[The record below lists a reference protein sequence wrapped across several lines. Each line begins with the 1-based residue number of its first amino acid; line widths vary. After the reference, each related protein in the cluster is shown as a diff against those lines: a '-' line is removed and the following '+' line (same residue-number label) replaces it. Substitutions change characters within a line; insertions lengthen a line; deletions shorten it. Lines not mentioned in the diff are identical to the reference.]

1 MQIKKVYI
9 QNFKGIRKKAVI
21 DLTGTPLTIL
31 NGPNGFGKTTIFDV
45 IELCLRGRL
54 ARADKYE
61 GITKHTADYYK
72 AFYQN
77 DTSEDVI
84 LKICLSDGNIDHVII
99 KRLDKDSEG
108 RTDGGRRFRAD
119 AWQLFETY
127 YTNNLT
133 GFEESPNFPGLQQIT
148 QQYIDQLFFP
158 GQGISLV
165 NLFPLF
171 HYLQQEENIYFL
183 KMNEV
188 EKKESL
194 NFLFQTQQASQEY
207 NRAFK
212 VANGL
217 AITKSALQRRIGEI
231 GLTTNESQTTSYKK
245 LISWRIQNWD
255 QEDPFQNAPTTRLP
269 ATFEEYRTHI
279 QNLINFA
286 KAFDLAE
293 YTKLQT
299 RNALQEILRSEW
311 LINTLV
317 IYNLLASEKL
327 AQLRRQ
333 HELNRSYKK
342 YRDDFTHYMI
352 DESIMTA
359 FNYSADQLKSI
370 QTVFAQRQGLGE
382 QTTSLSD
389 IMRDLND
396 ARDRVMGQF
405 LELRRHGHIE
415 NDTNCPLCNAQW
427 ENMDTLMASY
437 DFKTD
442 QMQNL
447 LNGQER
453 LRIELD
459 NKIENE
465 TIKPLQAKI
474 DSYLIAPE
482 HAIDDAFYA
491 HVIERAGNY
500 TTATTWLKFFQD
512 HQYDISDFQISTN
525 TTVDAINAQADLL
538 RQHLQQLVFSISV
551 DESKVQN
558 GSIYRDYYQ
567 SITSNILGEEALT
580 QKLAYITEQYD
591 VGRLTTVR
599 KLNERLDRVT
609 AALVSAERVR
619 SQLEKVIF
627 DYKKAMIEKIK
638 IPFYIYSGKILQH
651 FQQGY
656 GIFVDVR
663 ENTNRIRF
671 LADQTSN
678 HDAIHQLSTGQLAV
692 VSIAFCLA
700 LNKVYTLPS
709 HFKFLAIDDPVQTLD
724 DINIYSLVD
733 LIRHEF
739 NDWQLLISTH
749 DENVAN
755 FLKYKFDKFSMPATK
770 LNVQAT
776 FYESQSAD

>member
-1 MQIKKVYI
+1 MQIRKVYI
-9 QNFKGIRKKAVI
+9 QNFKGIRKKTVI

-84 LKICLSDGNIDHVII
+84 LKICLSDRHVDHIII
-99 KRLDKDSEG
+99 KRLDKESEG
-108 RTDGGRRFRAD
+108 RTDTGRRFRAD

-127 YTNNLT
+127 YTNNPA
-133 GFEESPNFPGLQQIT
+133 GFEEGPNFAGLQQIT
-148 QQYIDQLFFP
+148 QRHIDQLFFP
-158 GQGISLV
+158 GQSISLV

-194 NFLFQTQQASQEY
+194 NFLFQTQHATREY
-207 NRAFK
+207 DRAFK

-217 AITKSALQRRIGEI
+217 AITRSALQARIGEI
-231 GLTTNESQTTSYKK
+231 GQPINESQTTSYKK
-245 LISWRIQNWD
+245 LISWRSQNWD
-255 QEDPFQNAPTTRLP
+255 QEDPFQNAPTTQL
-269 ATFEEYRTHI
+269 ADTFEEYRAHI
-279 QNLINFA
+279 LTLINFA
-286 KAFDLAE
+286 KSFDVAE

-299 RNALQEILRSEW
+299 RNALQEMLRHDW
-311 LINTLV
+311 LITTLI
-317 IYNLLASEKL
+317 IYNLLAPEKL

-333 HELNRSYKK
+333 YDLNRAYKK
-342 YRDDFTHYMI
+342 YRDDFTRYTI

-359 FNYSADQLKSI
+359 FDYSVDQLKSI
-370 QTVFAQRQGLGE
+370 QADFDQRQGLRE

-389 IMRDLND
+389 IIRELND
-396 ARDRVMGQF
+396 ARDRVMEQF
-405 LELRRHGHIE
+405 LELRIHAHIE
-415 NDTNCPLCNAQW
+415 KDTNCPLCNAQW
-427 ENMDTLMASY
+427 ENMDTLMTSY
-437 DFKTD
+437 DFRTD
-442 QMQNL
+442 QLQNL

-453 LRIELD
+453 LRNELE
-459 NKIENE
+459 NRIANE

-474 DSYLIAPE
+474 DAYLIAPE

-491 HVIERAGNY
+491 YLIERAGNY
-500 TTATTWLKFFQD
+500 ATATTWLKYVQD
-512 HQYDISDFQISTN
+512 HQYDISDFKISTN
-525 TTVDAINAQADLL
+525 TTVDKINVQADLL
-538 RQHLQQLVFSISV
+538 RKHLQQLVFSISI

-567 SITSNILGEEALT
+567 STAAYILSEEALT
-580 QKLAYITEQYD
+580 QKLAYVSEKYD
-591 VGRLTTVR
+591 VGRITTLR
-599 KLNERLDRVT
+599 NLNERLGRVT
-609 AALVSAERVR
+609 AALASAEMVR
-619 SQLEKVIF
+619 IQLDKAIF

-671 LADQTSN
+671 LADDTSN

-724 DINIYSLVD
+724 DVNIYSLVD

-770 LNVQAT
+770 LNVQTT
-776 FYESQSAD
+776 FYESQNAE